1 MDQHILKTLVQNACP
16 SIAYRIKREIL
27 KEDIHSP
34 DMMALQEAILRDPQV
49 MRILALAQEDG
60 WLGGTF
66 HGRDEPE
73 SGIRYLMEKA
83 VEGSHPVVRGA
94 LTAIE
99 NRGVAFDKGSMERVG
114 KPLDD
119 WRLGG
124 SKLMRACVFAYAG
137 AEEHE
142 FVRQGI
148 LEALEV
154 FRSVLTVR
162 SAEDISMP
170 YKGKLVFRKGALW
183 PCIYHLRLL
192 AHTQNWRTEDNLNML
207 AQAVTRLGEL
217 SPIPEIKLL
226 HKGQIIS
233 PASVYMNDFKE
244 DLAGLDS
251 AGWAKWFHR
260 AEMIARLNI
269 AAKVPAVMRQLQYVS
284 GLVKEG
290 GGLFT
295 KELRHPYF
303 TEWSQYM
310 GLALENDWKTK
321 NRRVYDLTFRWLL
334 IQTYAGIE

>member
-1 MDQHILKTLVQNACP
+1 M
-16 SIAYRIKREIL
+16 
-27 KEDIHSP
+27 
-34 DMMALQEAILRDPQV
+34 
-49 MRILALAQEDG
+49 LALAQEDG

-66 HGRDEPE
+66 HGTDEPE

-94 LTAIE
+94 LAAIE
-99 NRGVAFDKGSMERVG
+99 NRGEAFDRGSMERVG
-114 KPLDD
+114 KPLDA

-124 SKLMRACVFAYAG
+124 SKLMRALVFAYAG

-154 FRSVLTVR
+154 FAFVLSVR
-162 SAEDISMP
+162 SAEDISVP

-192 AHTQNWRTEDNLNML
+192 AHTQSWRTEDNSNML

-233 PASVYMNDFKE
+233 PASVYMNDFNE

-260 AEMIARLNI
+260 MEMTARLNI

-290 GGLFT
+290 GGFFPLN
-295 KELRHPYF
+295 LRHPYF

-310 GLALENDWKTK
+310 GLALESDWKTK

-334 IQTYAGIE
+334 IQTYAGIG